1 MRLQFLLLLAP
12 ILPVHADWRRFLV
25 EEPRTDPA
33 PPRTLSYFSHDAFLR
48 PESCVNCTAEQVGEN
63 AATAQTEIVNIGEV
77 RGLGVFDVTYQ
88 VQHKPVGK
96 SIIVKTGPDE
106 YREIFYAEDF
116 SGGGGRFYPTQ
127 IVSAGENQ
135 MLVWLRADYGGNRHP
150 IEDFLIQLDSDGSR
164 RVDLDPVLKAANSIL
179 PTNGELF
186 IWDVELLARADI
198 FTLRS
203 PVHGSCP
210 KGAGLPCNFD
220 EVGGTV
226 EVNFWLEGGR
236 AVPLGRHYTP

>member
-1 MRLQFLLLLAP
+1 MRLQFLLLLAA
-12 ILPVHADWRRFLV
+12 ILPAHADWRRFLV

-63 AATAQTEIVNIGEV
+63 AASAQAEVVKIGEV
-77 RGLGVFDVTYQ
+77 QGIGVFDVTYLIQ
-88 VQHKPVGK
+88 RKPAGK

-116 SGGGGRFYPTQ
+116 SEGGGRFYPTQ
-127 IVSAGENQ
+127 IVSAGENEA
-135 MLVWLRADYGGNRHP
+135 LVWLRVDYGGNRHP
-150 IEDFLIQLDSDGSR
+150 IEDFLIHFDSNGST
-164 RVDLDPVLKAANSIL
+164 RVDLDPLLKAANSIL
-179 PTNGELF
+179 PVNGDLF
-186 IWDVELLARADI
+186 IWDMELLARENR

-226 EVNFWLEGGR
+226 EVDFRIEGGR
-236 AVPLGRHYTP
+236 TVPLGKRYIP